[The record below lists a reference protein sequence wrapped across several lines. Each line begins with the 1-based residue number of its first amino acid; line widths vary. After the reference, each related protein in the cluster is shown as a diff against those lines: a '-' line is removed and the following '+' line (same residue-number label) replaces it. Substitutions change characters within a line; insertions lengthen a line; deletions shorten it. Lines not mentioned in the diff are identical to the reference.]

1 MAIGDEIVT
10 EVTDDVTDVTTDV
23 ANNGILQ
30 GFSDWMGTL
39 TSWEILALGIIA
51 GVVAC
56 VLLKFV
62 FRNLRWKKKGCKD

>member
-1 MAIGDEIVT
+1 MGIGDEAATDVA
-10 EVTDDVTDVTTDV
+10 DDVTDVTTDIT
-23 ANNGILQ
+23 NSGILQ
-30 GFSDWMGTL
+30 EFTDWMGTL
-39 TSWEILALGIIA
+39 TSWELLTLGIIT